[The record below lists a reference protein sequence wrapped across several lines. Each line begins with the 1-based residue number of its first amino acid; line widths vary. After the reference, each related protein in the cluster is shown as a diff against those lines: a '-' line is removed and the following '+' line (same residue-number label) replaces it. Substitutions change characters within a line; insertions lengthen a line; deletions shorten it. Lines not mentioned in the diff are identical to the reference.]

1 MKINETEGSTVRKL
15 LMVSGMLICGAV
27 VSGCSTVSSVAQ
39 YKASTKNVIA
49 IQDQV
54 GGSNKKV
61 KLTDFTSAPNID
73 GSWCRAVG
81 PISLGSSKNFGE
93 FVHEAL
99 HEELFMAGVYSST
112 APTTLSG
119 HLDNVAFSSFSPAY
133 WEITLTLSSSNGAS
147 YQTKSR
153 HDFDT
158 SFAAVSACKNL
169 TDAFP
174 GAVQETLKR
183 VVSDARFKTLM

>member
-1 MKINETEGSTVRKL
+1 MNKL
-15 LMVSGMLICGAV
+15 VTIMVTALFGVV

-54 GGSNKKV
+54 GKSEKKIN
-61 KLTDFTSAPNID
+61 LADFTSAPDID

-81 PISLGSSKNFGE
+81 PISLGSNKTFGQ

-99 HEELFMAGVYSST
+99 QEELFMAGVYSST
-112 APTTLSG
+112 APVTLSG
-119 HLDNVAFSSFSPAY
+119 RLDNVKFSTVSPAY
-133 WEITLTLSSSNGAS
+133 WEISLTLASSNGSS

-158 SFAAVSACKNL
+158 SYAAISACKNL

-174 GAVQETLKR
+174 GAVQETLKK
-183 VVSDARFKTLM
+183 VVSDPRFKSLL